1 MTKTTVINMDR
12 DKVVSGGSHRCM
24 EMNDRKLAARER
36 LVSQPR
42 YNLAEAAHLAGLSTN
57 TARRWLLGYAFQT
70 PTGVNM
76 TMAPVS
82 RQATGDT
89 LVSFLDL
96 VDLVAIKG
104 FRDAGYPLQTVRK
117 VVDYCRDLME
127 VERPLGSASFK
138 VGGRDVFI
146 RHGDELLEVGPGRG
160 RLAWAEVL
168 EPFLRQLEY
177 GPKFAMRWWPLG
189 REQEVVVDPA
199 FGFGLPVVAG
209 TGVRTEILFER
220 FSAGE
225 LIAEIADDF
234 SVSELAVQRALQ
246 YEHRLRAA

>member
-1 MTKTTVINMDR
+1 VIKLCPAGATGD
-12 DKVVSGGSHRCM
+12 
-24 EMNDRKLAARER
+24 EMNERKLAEQER

-42 YNLAEAAHLAGLSTN
+42 YNLAEAAHLAGLSTS
-57 TARRWLLGYAFQT
+57 TARRWLVGYAFQT
-70 PTGVNM
+70 SAGLNM
-76 TMAPVS
+76 TMPPVAK
-82 RQATGDT
+82 QPTPDA

-104 FRDAGYPLQTVRK
+104 FREAGYPLPTVRK
-117 VVDYCRDLME
+117 VVDYCRDEMK
-127 VERPLGSASFK
+127 VERPLGSVSFK
-138 VGGRDVFI
+138 VGGRDVFVS
-146 RHGDELLEVGPGRG
+146 HGDELLEVGHGRG

-168 EPFLRQLEY
+168 EPFLRQLDY
-177 GPKFAMRWWPLG
+177 GPKFATRWWPLG